1 MPAQQQDPFDDL
13 LGSDSPPTHPDPP
26 SSDPFHE
33 GRHIGLFHQGSSTI
47 LAPATPSQR
56 GSSPDL
62 ANQPTYALDP
72 FFDDDDEYGPAV
84 SNSYSGYLAPHRSSA
99 LHSSQPLG
107 RSDPSLLESS
117 IPLANAGAMPAGFSG
132 PMDDIDAKG
141 YQASSSRDYAA
152 EDPFR
157 DEEGPSAYAF
167 TAPDWS
173 FGVNQLLRRK
183 SKFDGVPREIALNE
197 PEENRL
203 KGFERNSVTTGKY
216 GPITF
221 LPKFLLSCIQ
231 QVPNVSPTGHWTT
244 IVPLGVV
251 IIASAFKEIKE
262 DFKRHASDRSL
273 NNNLAQ
279 VLVDQ
284 QFQLRPWRRLR
295 VGDIVRLEANSFIPA
310 DIVLISSSEPE
321 GLCYVETANLDG
333 ETNLKIK
340 QAHPSTASLTNPH
353 SVSLLRGH
361 ILSEPPNSSLYTY
374 DGAFHLS
381 SPHPGSAPTK
391 TPVGPH
397 QMLLRGAQL
406 RNTGWVYGVI
416 VNAGHETKLMRNA
429 TEAPIKRTAVERQ
442 VNRQILYLF
451 LLLIV
456 LSLVSTIGSSIR
468 TWLFDKNAW
477 YLRLGDEN
485 KNKARQFIEDILTF
499 IILYNNLI
507 PISLIMTMEVVKFQ
521 QASLINSDL
530 DMYYAPTDTP
540 ALCRTSSLV
549 EELGQIAY
557 IFSDKT
563 GTLTRNEMEFRECTI
578 FGTMYAQTVD
588 DGKRD
593 QGQRTFDALRQ
604 RAQENSQEGD
614 IIREFL
620 SLLSICHTVIPE
632 EHDGKMVYQASSPD
646 EAALVAGAEMLGY
659 RFQTR
664 KPKSVFIDVNGET
677 QEWEILN
684 VCEFN
689 SSRKRMSTVVRGPDG
704 TIKLY
709 TKGADT
715 VIFERLAP
723 KQEFSEPT
731 LVHLENYATEGLRTL
746 CLAYRDISEE
756 EYTSWSALYNN
767 AASQMSG
774 RAEAL
779 DKAAE
784 VIEQNL
790 QLLGATAVEDKLQDG
805 VPDAIHTLQQA
816 GIKIWVLTGD
826 RQETAINIG
835 LSSRL
840 ISESMNLVI
849 VNTETAVETSE
860 LLNKRLFAIKN
871 QRLGGD
877 TEELALII
885 DGKSLT
891 FALEKDCSD
900 VFLELAIMCKAVIC
914 CRVSPLQKALVVKL
928 VKRST
933 DAPLLAIG
941 DGANDVS
948 MIQAAHVGVG
958 ISGVEGLQA
967 ARSADVAIS
976 QFRFLRKLL
985 LVHGSWSYQ
994 RLTKLIL
1001 FSFYKNITFALT
1013 LFWYSWF
1020 NDYSGQIAFEGWSM
1034 SYYNVIFTILPPL
1047 VIGIFD
1053 QFVSARMLDR
1063 YPQLYHLGQQN
1074 YFFTPIRFFYWVG
1087 NAFYH
1092 SILLFA
1098 FSVLVFYND
1107 LLATDGK
1114 NSGLWVWGTTLYLAV
1129 LLTVLGKAALISD
1142 VWTKYT
1148 LAAIPGS
1155 FIFTMIAL
1163 PLYAIIAPL
1172 LNFSLEYTGIVPR
1185 LWGDP
1190 VFYFVLLL
1198 FPVIC
1203 LLRDYVWK
1211 YYRRTYHPASYHIV
1225 QEIQKFSL
1233 SDYRPRQ
1240 EQFQKAIKKTET
1252 NNQDQARLIR
1262 AYDTSVA
1269 RPSGY

>member
-13 LGSDSPPTHPDPP
+13 LGSDSPPTHPVPP
-26 SSDPFHE
+26 RSDSFHE
-33 GRHIGLFHQGSSTI
+33 GRHIDFFHQSGSPTR
-47 LAPATPSQR
+47 APAAFSQS
-56 GSSPDL
+56 GPPPDSVS
-62 ANQPTYALDP
+62 QPTYALDP
-72 FFDDDDEYGPAV
+72 FFDDDDEYGPDVA
-84 SNSYSGYLAPHRSSA
+84 NSYSGYFAPHG
-99 LHSSQPLG
+99 SQPLG
-107 RSDPSLLESS
+107 HSDPSLLESS
-117 IPLANAGAMPAGFSG
+117 VPLANAGAIPAGFSG
-132 PMDDIDAKG
+132 PMDDADIRG

-152 EDPFR
+152 EDPFK
-157 DEEGPSAYAF
+157 DDEGPSAYAF
-167 TAPDWS
+167 TAPGASTGWTQPRRGRWQIFRDEYLTDVDWS
-173 FGVNQLLRRK
+173 LGLNQLLRRK
-183 SKFDGVPREIALNE
+183 NKFDGVPREITLNE

-203 KGFERNSVTTGKY
+203 RGFEKNSVTTGKY

-284 QFQLRPWRRLR
+284 KFQLRPWRRLR

-310 DIVLISSSEPE
+310 DMVLISSSEPE

-374 DGAFHLS
+374 DGTFHLS
-381 SPHPGSAPTK
+381 SAHPGSAPTK
-391 TPVGPH
+391 IPVGPN

-406 RNTGWVYGVI
+406 RNSGWVYGVI

-477 YLRLGDEN
+477 YLRLDDES
-485 KNKARQFIEDILTF
+485 KNKARQFIENILTF

-593 QGQRTFDALRQ
+593 QGQRTFDVLRQ
-604 RAQENSQEGD
+604 RAQEDSQEGD
-614 IIREFL
+614 TIREFL

-689 SSRKRMSTVVRGPDG
+689 SSRKRMSTVVRAPDG

-731 LVHLENYATEGLRTL
+731 LIHLEDYATEGLRTL

-756 EYTSWSALYNN
+756 EYSSWSALYNN

-816 GIKIWVLTGD
+816 GIKAGALKLTKKAW
-826 RQETAINIG
+826 TNPH
-835 LSSRL
+835 
-840 ISESMNLVI
+840 VI

-885 DGKSLT
+885 G
-891 FALEKDCSD
+891 
-900 VFLELAIMCKAVIC
+900 
-914 CRVSPLQKALVVKL
+914 RVSPLQKALVVKL

-958 ISGVEGLQA
+958 ISGVE
-967 ARSADVAIS
+967 
-976 QFRFLRKLL
+976 FL
-985 LVHGSWSYQ
+985 S
-994 RLTKLIL
+994 
-1001 FSFYKNITFALT
+1001 
-1013 LFWYSWF
+1013 
-1020 NDYSGQIAFEGWSM
+1020 
-1034 SYYNVIFTILPPL
+1034 
-1047 VIGIFD
+1047 
-1053 QFVSARMLDR
+1053 
-1063 YPQLYHLGQQN
+1063 
-1074 YFFTPIRFFYWVG
+1074 IR
-1087 NAFYH
+1087 
-1092 SILLFA
+1092 I
-1098 FSVLVFYND
+1098 
-1107 LLATDGK
+1107 
-1114 NSGLWVWGTTLYLAV
+1114 
-1129 LLTVLGKAALISD
+1129 
-1142 VWTKYT
+1142 
-1148 LAAIPGS
+1148 
-1155 FIFTMIAL
+1155 
-1163 PLYAIIAPL
+1163 
-1172 LNFSLEYTGIVPR
+1172 
-1185 LWGDP
+1185 
-1190 VFYFVLLL
+1190 
-1198 FPVIC
+1198 
-1203 LLRDYVWK
+1203 
-1211 YYRRTYHPASYHIV
+1211 
-1225 QEIQKFSL
+1225 SL
-1233 SDYRPRQ
+1233 S
-1240 EQFQKAIKKTET
+1240 
-1252 NNQDQARLIR
+1252 L
-1262 AYDTSVA
+1262 
-1269 RPSGY
+1269 